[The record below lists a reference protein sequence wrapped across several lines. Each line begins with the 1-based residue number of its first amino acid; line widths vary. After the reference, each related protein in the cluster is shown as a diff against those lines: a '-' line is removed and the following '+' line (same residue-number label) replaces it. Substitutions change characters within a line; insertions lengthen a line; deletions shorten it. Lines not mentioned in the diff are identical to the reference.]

1 MTRTAL
7 ANPDDE
13 QERGRRFRSI
23 SAHEE
28 FEPQACSTQ
37 DLPHPELFLRNF
49 TLRAVEI
56 LVGSRDLRQIAR
68 WTTEEVFSSMQKQVN
83 ARVRKMS
90 LLPPDARKKPIPQ
103 FEITSVRWFEPR
115 DGIIEGCVMV
125 RSTKMTRVAAIR
137 IEGLDRRWRTS
148 SFTLL

>member
-1 MTRTAL
+1 MKTAL
-7 ANPDDE
+7 ANPDDDHG
-13 QERGRRFRSI
+13 RGKQFRAI

-28 FEPQACSTQ
+28 FEPQACSTR

-49 TLRAVEI
+49 TLRAVEV

-90 LLPPDARKKPIPQ
+90 LLPPDTPKPPIPH
-103 FEITSVRWFEPR
+103 FHIMSVRWFEPR
-115 DGIIEGCVMV
+115 DRIIEGCVMV
-125 RSTKMTRVAAIR
+125 RSPKMTRVAAIR